1 MMYVEI
7 NYRDSTTRVLC
18 QRVYSRY
25 HDVVKDAEATGGC
38 TCSRHDDED
47 KEEAKDDIL
56 TLGCLYHE

>member
-1 MMYVEI
+1 
-7 NYRDSTTRVLC
+7 
-18 QRVYSRY
+18 VYSRY